1 MKSHF
6 SQSGQV
12 FPQFWVFEAIFE
24 ARGKNLWIFKN
35 SICTFYCTQNNR
47 LDATVLMEKSA
58 WKTDRSWPRYLR
70 KNKMGLRFG
79 LAGHV

>member
-24 ARGKNLWIFKN
+24 ARGKNL
-35 SICTFYCTQNNR
+35 SIQEVKLLWSNNR
-47 LDATVLMEKSA
+47 FPKTAALSA
-58 WKTDRSWPRYLR
+58 PPPGQIELSVY
-70 KNKMGLRFG
+70 NNVS
-79 LAGHV
+79 HINQ

>member
-24 ARGKNLWIFKN
+24 ARGKNLRIFKN
-35 SICTFYCTQNNR
+35 SVCTFYCTQNDR
-47 LDATVLMEKSA
+47 LDATVSMQKS
-58 WKTDRSWPRYLR
+58 
-70 KNKMGLRFG
+70 
-79 LAGHV
+79 V